1 MKIEIR
7 IKYIET
13 LNLEIIGGKRENS
26 FPSIYSDKNFLFANF
41 IEQRPP
47 LYVRQLLKPMS
58 IDQ

>member
-26 FPSIYSDKNFLFANF
+26 FPYSDKNFLFANS